1 MAHRGHRDCRA
12 ELIGGANMRVALSK
26 QWARLLG
33 AGEGAEQGAEQGA
46 RVVAWHVRAAD
57 SDWVSRVWTW
67 VQTQAGLPA
76 PAIAV
81 DGRGGWLLCFA
92 LPSSRPVNEAQA
104 VLRQLIRD
112 GLDQG
117 GATVSVA
124 DAAAWRLTC
133 WPADLPAD
141 ASDDA
146 VPVPRQVAPDRW
158 SAFVAPDLVPVFAES
173 PWLDCAP
180 SEEGQ
185 AALLSKLVPIPAE
198 QWARLLAVSSRDV
211 ADSLADRVSH
221 GDRVGQPA
229 SHPGA
234 PLNPLCAPQPASN
247 GAALGDAP
255 RAFLLAVMNAASVDL
270 ALRIEAAR
278 VLLAHG

>member
-1 MAHRGHRDCRA
+1 MG
-12 ELIGGANMRVALSK
+12 VALSK
-26 QWARLLG
+26 QWARLMG
-33 AGEGAEQGAEQGA
+33 AQQGAEQGA

-81 DGRGGWLLCFA
+81 DGQGGWLLCFA

-104 VLRQLIRD
+104 VLRQLICD
-112 GLDQG
+112 GLQHG
-117 GATVSVA
+117 GVAVSPA

-141 ASDDA
+141 ACEDA
-146 VPVPRQVAPDRW
+146 VPVPSQVAPDRW

-185 AALLSKLVPIPAE
+185 AALLSKLVPIPANE
-198 QWARLLAVSSRDV
+198 WAQLLTASSQDGS
-211 ADSLADRVSH
+211 DSLADKVSH
-221 GDRVGQPA
+221 GDGPGQA
-229 SHPGA
+229 AAQRGA
-234 PLNPLCAPQPASN
+234 PLDSLRAPWSTSN
-247 GAALGDAP
+247 GAALRDAP
-255 RAFLLAVMNAASVDL
+255 RTFLLAVMNDASVDL

>member
-1 MAHRGHRDCRA
+1 MG
-12 ELIGGANMRVALSK
+12 VALSK

-33 AGEGAEQGAEQGA
+33 AASDAALGA
-46 RVVAWHVRAAD
+46 RVVAWHVPAAD
-57 SDWVSRVWTW
+57 SDWVSQVWAW
-67 VQTQAGLPA
+67 VQAQAGLPA

-81 DGRGGWLLCFA
+81 DGSQGWLLCFA
-92 LPSSRPVNEAQA
+92 LPSPRPVNEAQA

-112 GLDQG
+112 GLQQLG
-117 GATVSVA
+117 VAVSPA

-133 WPADLPAD
+133 WPADAPAD
-141 ASDDA
+141 AGEDA
-146 VPVPRQVAPDRW
+146 VPVPREVSPDRW

-185 AALLSKLVPIPAE
+185 AVLLSKLMPIPADG
-198 QWARLLAVSSRDV
+198 WARWLATSCQDLP
-211 ADSLADRVSH
+211 DSLAAINGRAGSGCQADA
-221 GDRVGQPA
+221 PA
-229 SHPGA
+229 VAGEG
-234 PLNPLCAPQPASN
+234 PLSATLSSSG
-247 GAALGDAP
+247 GAAPSDAP
-255 RAFLLAVMNAASVDL
+255 RAFLLAVMNDASVDL

>member
-1 MAHRGHRDCRA
+1 MG
-12 ELIGGANMRVALSK
+12 VALSK
-26 QWARLLG
+26 QWARLMG
-33 AGEGAEQGAEQGA
+33 AGQGAEHGAGQGT

-81 DGRGGWLLCFA
+81 DGREGWLLCFA
-92 LPSSRPVNEAQA
+92 LPSSRPVDEAQA

-112 GLDQG
+112 GLQHG
-117 GATVSVA
+117 GVTVSVA

-141 ASDDA
+141 ASDDTSDDA

-185 AALLSKLVPIPAE
+185 AALLGKLVPIPADE
-198 QWARLLAVSSRDV
+198 WARLLAASPRDV
-211 ADSLADRVSH
+211 FDSLADRGSH
-221 GDRVGQPA
+221 GNGAGQAGQAA
-229 SHPGA
+229 SQFGA
-234 PLNPLCAPQPASN
+234 PLSSLRSPQSASS
-247 GAALGDAP
+247 GAAAGDAP
-255 RAFLLAVMNAASVDL
+255 RAFLLAVMNDTSADL

>member
-1 MAHRGHRDCRA
+1 MG
-12 ELIGGANMRVALSK
+12 VALSK
-26 QWARLLG
+26 QWARLMG
-33 AGEGAEQGAEQGA
+33 AQQGAEQGA

-81 DGRGGWLLCFA
+81 DGREGWLLCFA

-112 GLDQG
+112 GLQHG
-117 GATVSVA
+117 GVTVSVA

-185 AALLSKLVPIPAE
+185 AALLGKLVPIPE
-198 QWARLLAVSSRDV
+198 DEWARLLAASRQDG
-211 ADSLADRVSH
+211 ADSLADINSH
-221 GDRVGQPA
+221 GDRAGQVA
-229 SHPGA
+229 SQRGA
-234 PLNPLCAPQPASN
+234 PLHSLRAPQSTSN
-247 GAALGDAP
+247 VAAAGDAP
-255 RAFLLAVMNAASVDL
+255 RAFLLAVMNDASVDL